1 MIFLFKVVNTE
12 KMVDGS
18 QRDLSFGLE
27 IGDSKLWSAL
37 HTFTIEGEETP
48 QDGDPSNVTATLL
61 SDHTIYQG
69 DGIVYFLTVKF
80 PKGWV
85 NLDVQFEGD
94 GEKFFASNV
103 RVVSQGTVAY
113 IPSTWMVTSKEEG
126 GKVKVCSIR
135 RKFRIEIRKGP
146 HFKCTIC
153 YIPRYYLVMLTIQWM
168 KKQL

>member
-1 MIFLFKVVNTE
+1 
-12 KMVDGS
+12 MVDGS

-69 DGIVYFLTVKF
+69 DGVVYFLTVKV

-85 NLDVQFEGD
+85 NLDVEFEGD
-94 GEKFFASNV
+94 GDKFFASNV

-126 GKVKVCSIR
+126 GKVKVYSIR
-135 RKFRIEIRKGP
+135 RKFRIEIRA
-146 HFKCTIC
+146 
-153 YIPRYYLVMLTIQWM
+153 LTPNVLFAIFQGIIW
-168 KKQL
+168 

>member
-1 MIFLFKVVNTE
+1 MVNTE

-61 SDHTIYQG
+61 SDHTILQG
-69 DGIVYFLTVKF
+69 DGVVYFLTVKV

-94 GEKFFASNV
+94 GDKFFASNV

-126 GKVKVCSIR
+126 GKVKVCMYSSIR
-135 RKFRIEIRKGP
+135 RKFRIA